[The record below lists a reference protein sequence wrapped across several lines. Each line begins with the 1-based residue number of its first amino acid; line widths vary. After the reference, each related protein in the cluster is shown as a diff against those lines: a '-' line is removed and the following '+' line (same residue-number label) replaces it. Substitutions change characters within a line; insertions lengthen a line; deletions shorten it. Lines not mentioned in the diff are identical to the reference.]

1 MELIKKIL
9 DGNEASAARLIS
21 MIEEGKEEGYKAIA
35 ELFPH
40 TGKAHIIGITGAPGA
55 GKSTIIEK
63 LAIKL
68 SDTGKKTG
76 IIAIDP
82 TSIKSNGAL
91 LGDRVRMRGAE
102 NIEGIFIRSMAHRGY
117 PGGIARATIGAVYV
131 LEGLGK
137 DVIIIESV
145 GAGQTEVQI
154 SSVCDTVITVFTPDY
169 GDDVQLM
176 KAGIIEIGDIIV
188 INKSDMPGAQEA
200 TKDIKA
206 HVISSDKKDWQVPVI
221 MAQAQRGEGI
231 DTIMGAVESHLEYL
245 KKNNPLGEY
254 RAEKLKKLMFLF
266 LKEELWAKA
275 MKKWAGSGE
284 IKDIVKM
291 VENREI
297 DLYSA
302 VSRVADIMLP
312 D

>member
-21 MIEEGKEEGYKAIA
+21 MIEEGREEGYRAIA
-35 ELFPH
+35 ALFPH
-40 TGKAHIIGITGAPGA
+40 TGKAHIVGITGAPGS
-55 GKSTIIEK
+55 GKSTIIDK
-63 LAIKL
+63 LAIKF
-68 SDTGKKTG
+68 SEMGKKIG

-102 NIEGIFIRSMAHRGY
+102 RIEGVFIRSMAHRGY
-117 PGGIARATIGAVYV
+117 PGGIAKATMGALYV

-137 DVIIIESV
+137 DLIIIESV
-145 GAGQTEVQI
+145 GVGQTELQI

-188 INKSDMPGAQEA
+188 INKSDMPGAEEA
-200 TKDIKA
+200 AKDIA
-206 HVISSDKKDWQVPVI
+206 SHINYEKKDWQVPVI
-221 MAQAQRGEGI
+221 LAQAQRGEGI
-231 DTIMGAVESHLEYL
+231 DRIIDALGSHLEYL
-245 KKNNPLGEY
+245 KKNNPKGEY
-254 RAEKLKKLMFLF
+254 RAQKLRKLMFLF
-266 LKEELWAKA
+266 LKEELWVRA
-275 MKKWAGSGE
+275 MKKWIDRNE
-284 IKDIVKM
+284 IKGIVDM

-297 DLYSA
+297 DIYSA
-302 VSRVADIMLP
+302 VSQAAGIILP

>member
-55 GKSTIIEK
+55 GKSTIIDK
-63 LAIKL
+63 LAIKF
-68 SDTGKKTG
+68 SETGKKTG

-231 DTIMGAVESHLEYL
+231 DTIIGAVESHLEYL

-297 DLYSA
+297 DFYSA

>member
-55 GKSTIIEK
+55 GKSTIIDK
-63 LAIKL
+63 LAIKF
-68 SDTGKKTG
+68 SETGKKTG

-231 DTIMGAVESHLEYL
+231 DTIIGAVESHLEYL

>member
-55 GKSTIIEK
+55 GKSTIIDK
-63 LAIKL
+63 LAIKF
-68 SDTGKKTG
+68 SETGKKTG

-221 MAQAQRGEGI
+221 MTQAQKGEGI

>member
-55 GKSTIIEK
+55 GKSTIIDK
-63 LAIKL
+63 LAIKF
-68 SDTGKKTG
+68 SETGKKTG

-154 SSVCDTVITVFTPDY
+154 SSACDTVITVFTPDY

>member
-55 GKSTIIEK
+55 GKSTIIDK
-63 LAIKL
+63 LAIKF
-68 SDTGKKTG
+68 SETGKKTG